1 MTPAA
6 PAVPAPGARV
16 LIRDAEWVVRR
27 ADHAPDGGYRLVCDG
42 ISELV
47 REREAV
53 FLTTL
58 EQPDLRV
65 LDPAGTRLVP
75 DPSPGFADSRLWME
89 SQLRQAVPSDERIH
103 VGHGA
108 AMDLVPY
115 QLDPARQA
123 LRQPR
128 QRILIADAVGLGKT
142 LEAGILVSELI
153 ARGRGRRILVLAVKS
168 MLTQFQK
175 EFWNR
180 FTIPLTR
187 LDSIGIQRVRSRIP
201 TSHNPFHYYDKAI
214 ISIDTL
220 KQDAEY
226 RTYLEQA
233 YWDVIVIDEAHNVA
247 DRGTGSLRSRLARL
261 LARRS
266 DALVMLSATPHDGRA
281 RSFASL
287 MNMLDATA
295 IANPDDFSPE
305 DFRDKGLVIRRF
317 KKDVQAQVR
326 ETFRD
331 REIVRRRF
339 PASGKEETAFEALLA
354 VEVAGMG
361 TGAVAG
367 TGAGVTFRAGTGTG
381 TAANAPA
388 PPSPRRRDLFLVT
401 LEKALFSSPAACIA
415 SIDQRIRRR
424 ERELA
429 RAPAGSSAV
438 AVPPRAGATAPHG
451 SAAVPSQPG
460 SSASNTS
467 TAAPSTPT
475 AAAPSNPVPTDL
487 NKPTTADSN
496 DPAAAP
502 PSQPAPTPPA
512 APSPPLAAEAEIESL
527 RVLRAALECI
537 GPDDYGK
544 YRALLRAIRGGEP
557 FTWSPR
563 DARDRLVVFTERI
576 ETLHWL
582 RTRLREDLDLGRDQL
597 AILHG
602 GMSDMDQQRVVEDF
616 GNAARPVRLLLCSD
630 VASEGINLHYHCH
643 RLIHFD
649 MPWSLMV
656 FQQRNG
662 RVDRYGQERTPRIV
676 YLVTESANETIRGDT
691 LILEVLERKDEQA
704 YRDIGDP
711 SAFMNVHDVE
721 AEEDV
726 TRRAIAGGEG
736 AERFDALLAP
746 ASNEGEDLLALFL
759 GTAGGGDAGHGED
772 GGGGAGGGTG
782 RTAGVEW
789 TAGTA
794 GTAGTAAAEPT
805 AAGTGTAGAGSTAPA
820 SASGATGP
828 VSGSDMAPGAPSS
841 AAPSPPPS
849 LFASDLAY
857 CEAALHRLR
866 EKDRG
871 LRFETDAGGTTLT
884 LDAPEDLRRRFGWFP
899 REVVPEHWRFV
910 LTSDPHRMSEAIAES
925 RRDEAAWPR
934 AHYLWRLNPVVGWL
948 NDRMSAAFGRHEAP
962 VLAGVP
968 GLAPDEAVFVLSG
981 LVPNRRSHP
990 LVYEWIGVAYRGG
1003 RFEAL
1008 VSFDDLL
1015 ARTGLGRGPVA
1026 NRGPA
1031 TNHGPAANGGQLPTN
1046 LDALQRRLPEA
1057 VAKAREWVIGRRNA
1071 FEKRINDKLDRA
1083 VAALDELKA
1092 RRLRQLE
1099 LQLAGSGQAE
1109 AFKRARAERSR
1120 HEVEEIFDEYLE
1132 WIQDAM
1138 TTEPRPWI
1146 KVVCVIIGEGA
1157 GKGSDL
1163 I

>member
-58 EQPDLRV
+58 EPDLRV
-65 LDPAGTRLVP
+65 LDPAETRLVP

-103 VGHGA
+103 VGHRA
-108 AMDLVPY
+108 AMDVVPY

-295 IANPDDFSPE
+295 IADPDDFSPE

-339 PASGKEETAFEALLA
+339 PASGKEEAAFEALLA

-361 TGAVAG
+361 AGAAAG
-367 TGAGVTFRAGTGTG
+367 EGAGVTFRSGTGTG

-415 SIDQRIRRR
+415 SIDQRIHRR

-429 RAPAGSSAV
+429 RAPAGSSAM
-438 AVPPRAGATAPHG
+438 AVPPNEPAATAPHG
-451 SAAVPSQPG
+451 SAAARSQPG
-460 SSASNTS
+460 ASASNTS

-475 AAAPSNPVPTDL
+475 AAAPSNPVPTAP

-496 DPAAAP
+496 GPAAAP
-502 PSQPAPTPPA
+502 PGQPAPTPPT

-527 RVLRAALECI
+527 RVLRAALERI

-576 ETLHWL
+576 ETLRWL

-602 GMSDMDQQRVVEDF
+602 GMSDVDQQRVVEDF

-691 LILEVLERKDEQA
+691 RILEVLERKDEQA

-759 GTAGGGDAGHGED
+759 GTAGGGDAGNGGD
-772 GGGGAGGGTG
+772 GRGGAGGGTG
-782 RTAGVEW
+782 RTAGAER

-805 AAGTGTAGAGSTAPA
+805 AAGAGTAGAGSAAPA
-820 SASGATGP
+820 
-828 VSGSDMAPGAPSS
+828 
-841 AAPSPPPS
+841 AASPPPS

-866 EKDRG
+866 EKDHG

-910 LTSDPHRMSEAIAES
+910 LTSDPRHMSEAIAES

-1031 TNHGPAANGGQLPTN
+1031 DMNHGPAANGGQLPTN
-1046 LDALQRRLPEA
+1046 LDRLQRRLPEA

-1146 KVVCVIIGEGA
+1146 KVVCAMTGGEGIGE
-1157 GKGSDL
+1157 GSDL
-1163 I
+1163 IEIHDTDHS